1 MFRMGGVFTVVSVLL
16 LGLLLVGAPAQ
27 AQTKYVAHRMIHL
40 NPTGPRP
47 KALTVKVGMP
57 VVWQSHLAHTK
68 SVVVTV
74 AFLKGATVAQATQPV
89 EGMNGF
95 VLEGGHFVGRMEGN
109 GGTVA
114 LTFTAPGNYTYA
126 LGHGNGLTG
135 AITVWP

>member
-1 MFRMGGVFTVVSVLL
+1 MFRIGCVSTVVSVLL
-16 LGLLLVGAPAQ
+16 LGLFQVGAPTQ
-27 AQTKYVAHRMIHL
+27 AQTKYVPHRMIHL

-47 KALTVKVGMP
+47 EALTVKVGMP
-57 VVWQSHLAHTK
+57 IVWQSHLAHTK

-95 VLEGGHFVGRMEGN
+95 VLEDGQFVGRIEGN

-114 LTFTAPGNYTYA
+114 LTFTAPGEYTYA
-126 LGHGNGLTG
+126 LGHGDALTG
-135 AITVWP
+135 AVTVQP